1 MTQQE
6 KVIIEIEKIKEWFIR
21 NSKHDCNNNAVLID
35 YTIPNVISLLEKQI
49 EELKMAKVEE
59 PQSKRWKPKVEE
71 LYFYVGIGGNI
82 IECVWVD
89 EHFDGWQYLTGN
101 CFKTKEE
108 AEEYK
113 KQIEYTARYKNYIE
127 EYGEPLDWNN
137 GNQPKYFVG
146 YDFSIKK
153 ISIYCNF
160 TFQGLD
166 IYASS
171 VQIIK
176 DAISEIGVDNFK
188 KYVLGV
194 K

>member
-6 KVIIEIEKIKEWFIR
+6 YEDKIKELQ
-21 NSKHDCNNNAVLID
+21 DE
-35 YTIPNVISLLEKQI
+35 LEKLKAAKI
-49 EELKMAKVEE
+49 EAEQ
-59 PQSKRWKPKVEE
+59 PKRWKPEPSKRYWSVTGEGQIFE
-71 LYFYVGIGGNI
+71 T
-82 IECVWVD
+82 VWDDDILDVCN
-89 EHFDGWQYLTGN
+89 YLIGN

-127 EYGEPLDWNN
+127 EHSEPINWKDFE
-137 GNQPKYFVG
+137 QEKYFAEFNCEF
-146 YDFSIKK
+146 DK
-153 ISIYCNF
+153 IDVDSCCYLKS
-160 TFQGLD
+160 QGA

-171 VQIIK
+171 EQIIW
-176 DAISEIGVDNFK
+176 DAIKEIGEDNFK

>member
-6 KVIIEIEKIKEWFIR
+6 YENKIKEL
-21 NSKHDCNNNAVLID
+21 K
-35 YTIPNVISLLEKQI
+35 KQI
-49 EELKMAKVEE
+49 EELKMAKVKEL
-59 PQSKRWKPKVEE
+59 QSKRWKPEYNETYYVVVSQEDITDYIWDGG
-71 LYFYVGIGGNI
+71 YFDK
-82 IECVWVD
+82 WS
-89 EHFDGWQYLTGN
+89 YLTGN

-127 EYGEPLDWNN
+127 EHSEPIDWNDEK
-137 GNQPKYFVG
+137 QEKYGAEFKYYGKIIHVG
-146 YDFSIKK
+146 C
-153 ISIYCNF
+153 CNNWKL
-160 TFQGLD
+160 QGA

-171 VQIIK
+171 EQIIW
-176 DAISEIGVDNFK
+176 DAIKEIGEDNFK

>member
-6 KVIIEIEKIKEWFIR
+6 YENKIKE
-21 NSKHDCNNNAVLID
+21 
-35 YTIPNVISLLEKQI
+35 LEKQI
-49 EELKMAKVEE
+49 EELKTAKIEE
-59 PQSKRWKPKVEE
+59 SQLKRWKPKEKANETYYLVTTNGEISNTRW
-71 LYFYVGIGGNI
+71 LN
-82 IECVWVD
+82 D
-89 EHFDGWQYLTGN
+89 NFDKWLYLTDN

-127 EYGEPLDWNN
+127 EHSEPIDWKNKE
-137 GNQPKYFVG
+137 QSKFCVR
-146 YDFSIKK
+146 YDNTVEMFMVDEYTYYS
-153 ISIYCNF
+153 Y
-160 TFQGLD
+160 QGT

-171 VQIIK
+171 EQIIE
-176 DAISEIGVDNFK
+176 DAIKEIGEDNFK

>member
-1 MTQQE
+1 MTKQE
-6 KVIIEIEKIKEWFIR
+6 YENKIK
-21 NSKHDCNNNAVLID
+21 D
-35 YTIPNVISLLEKQI
+35 LEKQI

-59 PQSKRWKPKVEE
+59 PQSKKWEPK
-71 LYFYVGIGGNI
+71 FTDDI
-82 IECVWVD
+82 ILSSWEDDKIDAWR
-89 EHFDGWQYLTGN
+89 YLTGN

-127 EYGEPLDWNN
+127 EHSEPLDWSDDNKETYCGGFN
-137 GNQPKYFVG
+137 YITHQVDTNWTYQFKNQGV
-146 YDFSIKK
+146 
-153 ISIYCNF
+153 
-160 TFQGLD
+160 

-171 VQIIK
+171 GQIIR
-176 DAISEIGVDNFK
+176 DAIKEIGEDNFK